1 MAAVL
6 SSSSVRGSDVGR
18 FLAVET
24 VVAWKKGLRRRKL
37 RPSRSH
43 QEKMLAKFESVS
55 GCQSE
60 WCTRCM
66 FGETITSRSQ
76 RSHASGRATLLW
88 WKPMTGSNA
97 V

>member
-1 MAAVL
+1 
-6 SSSSVRGSDVGR
+6 
-18 FLAVET
+18 
-24 VVAWKKGLRRRKL
+24 
-37 RPSRSH
+37 
-43 QEKMLAKFESVS
+43 MLAKFESVS